1 MVGDENQAI
10 FNSAIDFRE
19 IQEIFEANNQSVTR
33 YDLRTSYRSS
43 GEITKLFAKL
53 ANHTTMSIMPVRP
66 AGEPPRFIR
75 FENELEWLA
84 TITPFIKK
92 GRQYTILTKS
102 HKEAA
107 FLEEYLKGQTN
118 QLPFPVYSI
127 DIAKGREFDHVIL
140 YDVSNEQFYTTQDK
154 RILYTL
160 LSRGME
166 SMLVIYKKELSA
178 FF

>member
-1 MVGDENQAI
+1 MKIEDYTPAQCTLLLTLFPRAAFTMVGDENQAI

-84 TITPFIKK
+84 TITPFIK
-92 GRQYTILTKS
+92 
-102 HKEAA
+102 
-107 FLEEYLKGQTN
+107 
-118 QLPFPVYSI
+118 
-127 DIAKGREFDHVIL
+127 REGNIR
-140 YDVSNEQFYTTQDK
+140 Y
-154 RILYTL
+154 
-160 LSRGME
+160 
-166 SMLVIYKKELSA
+166 
-178 FF
+178 